1 MIESEIPNRRSLV
14 GQFRKI
20 VAVKES
26 QEYSQDM
33 ICNISLTGAI
43 VVFIVENFTFLS
55 DMLFSLFQVTD
66 CYMKL
71 SSWSEVAEWQ
81 KHVGS
86 LRKQCSDPNIQHALM
101 ANIDMNYVK

>member
-1 MIESEIPNRRSLV
+1 MC
-14 GQFRKI
+14 F
-20 VAVKES
+20 
-26 QEYSQDM
+26 
-33 ICNISLTGAI
+33 
-43 VVFIVENFTFLS
+43 
-55 DMLFSLFQVTD
+55 FSLFQVTD

-86 LRKQCSDPNIQHALM
+86 LRKQCSDPDIQHSLM